1 MKNSLC
7 ISTSGLFLSSLR
19 YIDKR
24 LEPFKKSG
32 AVTTKTSNHD
42 GRNCLYIAFNAFKGG
57 LSARNRQTDANAP
70 HEIASHIIDAIAD
83 IVITDCKFHY
93 IESSLHLPIDNEF
106 NRHAFIRALTGF
118 DRATDKS
125 IAKSL
130 INLTPTFLLD
140 SFYTFSLDT
149 LKVRW
154 QEVCVLANDNACF
167 LVCDGTFRELLRFL
181 ISNLES
187 SCTEVH
193 LFGRD
198 GGVEVLTRA
207 LKPVNVYVND
217 ELSADAQVVSKLIAI
232 APKRI
237 FLHSPPKTHTNGHCE
252 ERSDEAIQPRVF
264 DFIQNLFGSCV
275 QVVQS

>member
-1 MKNSLC
+1 M
-7 ISTSGLFLSSLR
+7 SSLR

-32 AVTTKTSNHD
+32 AVTTKRSD
-42 GRNCLYIAFNAFKGG
+42 FGGRSRLVITFNG
-57 LSARNRQTDANAP
+57 LEMGNTARKKKANT
-70 HEIASHIIDAIAD
+70 EIANGIALAIADAVAD

-93 IESSLHLPIDNEF
+93 IESSLKLPIEDEIS
-106 NRHAFIRALTGF
+106 RHAFIRALTGF
-118 DRATDKS
+118 DRTTDKS
-125 IAKSL
+125 IAKTL
-130 INLTPTFLLD
+130 INITPDFLLD

-149 LKVRW
+149 LKSRW
-154 QEVCVLANDNACF
+154 QEVCALANDNACF
-167 LVCDGTFRELLRFL
+167 LICDGTFRELLRFL

-187 SCTEVH
+187 REHEVH

-237 FLHSPPKTHTNGHCE
+237 FLHQNISPVMQEFVC
-252 ERSDEAIQPRVF
+252 
-264 DFIQNLFGSCV
+264 NLFGSCV
-275 QVVQS
+275 VITN